1 MRANSS
7 LLITNMNRHIH
18 IFPRQWFNVK
28 KCPKREER
36 YKMYIRY
43 ISVTFIPGIFFL
55 RRHFFVTDNIFFSFP
70 IIFLFVSEN
79 IFLSFPTIF
88 VLFPKIFLFV
98 FKNIF
103 FIYGDNFF
111 HEPTIF
117 LFVSKNFVFIYGDI
131 FFREPTIFFFNAC
144 RQYFFFKFPTIFFFS
159 RFRHF
164 FSLPT
169 IYSSLPLTNLYNI
182 KIHTCMYII
191 LSIHI
196 PLSYFFYF

>member
-18 IFPRQWFNVK
+18 IFPRQRFNVK

-36 YKMYIRY
+36 YKMCIRY

-55 RRHFFVTDNIFFSFP
+55 CRHFFVTDNIFFSFP

-88 VLFPKIFLFV
+88 LLFPKIFLFV

-103 FIYGDNFF
+103 FIYA
-111 HEPTIF
+111 I
-117 LFVSKNFVFIYGDI
+117 I
-131 FFREPTIFFFNAC
+131 FFMNQQYFVRFQKFCFHLRIYFFLESTIFFFNAC
-144 RQYFFFKFPTIFFFS
+144 RQYFFFKFPTIFVFFLVS
-159 RFRHF
+159 DNFFLFRQFIHPYH
-164 FSLPT
+164 SL
-169 IYSSLPLTNLYNI
+169 I
-182 KIHTCMYII
+182 YII
-191 LSIHI
+191 
-196 PLSYFFYF
+196 